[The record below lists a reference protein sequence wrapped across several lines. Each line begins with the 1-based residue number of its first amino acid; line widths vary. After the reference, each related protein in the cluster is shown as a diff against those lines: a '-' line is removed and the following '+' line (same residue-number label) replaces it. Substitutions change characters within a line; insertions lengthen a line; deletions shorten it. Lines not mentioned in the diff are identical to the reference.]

1 MHLNTEDLELNT
13 YYNIEEYKATKKAVV
28 TIGTFDGV
36 HQGHQKILDRVV
48 SKARTEGLTSIL
60 LTFFPHPRMVLQP
73 DHDLKLINTIEE
85 RVELVANQ
93 GVENVVIH
101 PFSKEFSRTTAY
113 DYVKNILVDQLSAK
127 VVVIGYDH
135 RFGINRSA
143 SIEELKEFAALFD
156 FEVIEISKKEVQ
168 EVAVSST
175 KIRKTLLSGEIEKTN
190 NYLNR
195 DFSISG
201 IVKSGKKI
209 GRTIGYPTANLH
221 IDEVYKLIP
230 AAGVYVTSSFINNKR
245 VYGMTNIGTNPT
257 VSDEAQQTIE
267 TYYIDFNE
275 DLYNR
280 KMELFFHKR
289 LRSEEKF
296 KDLEDLV
303 AAMKKD
309 EQKARSYA
317 QQPR

>member
-1 MHLNTEDLELNT
+1 MNT
-13 YYNIEEYKATKKAVV
+13 YYNINDYKAAKKAVV

-85 RVELVANQ
+85 RVELVAKQ

-201 IVKSGKKI
+201 RARDAAPFTASITTVNCRFSIKSELITERFRVCSIWGK
-209 GRTIGYPTANLH
+209 
-221 IDEVYKLIP
+221 
-230 AAGVYVTSSFINNKR
+230 
-245 VYGMTNIGTNPT
+245 
-257 VSDEAQQTIE
+257 
-267 TYYIDFNE
+267 
-275 DLYNR
+275 
-280 KMELFFHKR
+280 
-289 LRSEEKF
+289 
-296 KDLEDLV
+296 
-303 AAMKKD
+303 
-309 EQKARSYA
+309 
-317 QQPR
+317 

>member
-1 MHLNTEDLELNT
+1 MNT
-13 YYNIEEYKATKKAVV
+13 YYNINDYKAAKKAVV

-275 DLYNR
+275 DLYNL

>member
-1 MHLNTEDLELNT
+1 MNT
-13 YYNIEEYKATKKAVV
+13 YYNINDYKAAKKAVV

-85 RVELVANQ
+85 RVELVAKQ

-113 DYVKNILVDQLSAK
+113 DYVKNILVDQLNAK

-230 AAGVYVTSSFINNKR
+230 AAGVYVTSSVIDGKC

-296 KDLEDLV
+296 KDIEDLV

>member
-1 MHLNTEDLELNT
+1 MNT
-13 YYNIEEYKATKKAVV
+13 YYNINDYKAAKKAVV

-230 AAGVYVTSSFINNKR
+230 AAGVYVTSSVIDGKC

-296 KDLEDLV
+296 KDIEDLV

>member
-1 MHLNTEDLELNT
+1 MNT
-13 YYNIEEYKATKKAVV
+13 YYNINDYKAAKKAVV

-48 SKARTEGLTSIL
+48 SKAKTEGLTSIL

-230 AAGVYVTSSFINNKR
+230 AAGVYVTSSVIDGKC

-296 KDLEDLV
+296 KDIEDLV

>member
-1 MHLNTEDLELNT
+1 MNT
-13 YYNIEEYKATKKAVV
+13 YYNINDYKAAKKAVV

>member
-1 MHLNTEDLELNT
+1 MNT

-48 SKARTEGLTSIL
+48 SRAKTEGLTSVL

>member
-1 MHLNTEDLELNT
+1 MNT
-13 YYNIEEYKATKKAVV
+13 YYNINDYKAAKKAVV

-73 DHDLKLINTIEE
+73 DNDLKLINTIKE
-85 RVELVANQ
+85 RVQLVANQ

-317 QQPR
+317 Q

>member
-1 MHLNTEDLELNT
+1 MNT
-13 YYNIEEYKATKKAVV
+13 YYNINDYKAAKKAVV

-267 TYYIDFNE
+267 TYYIDYNE

-280 KMELFFHKR
+280 KLELFFHKR